1 MKSDSVF
8 TASKFSPKGLVRTSF
23 REEEENPGRPLT
35 PSFGGSD
42 EIKGAAWGINK
53 RGQNCEKQ

>member
-1 MKSDSVF
+1 MKSDRVF

-23 REEEENPGRPLT
+23 REEEENSGRPLT
-35 PSFGGSD
+35 PSFGGND
-42 EIKGAAWGINK
+42 EIKGTGWGINR